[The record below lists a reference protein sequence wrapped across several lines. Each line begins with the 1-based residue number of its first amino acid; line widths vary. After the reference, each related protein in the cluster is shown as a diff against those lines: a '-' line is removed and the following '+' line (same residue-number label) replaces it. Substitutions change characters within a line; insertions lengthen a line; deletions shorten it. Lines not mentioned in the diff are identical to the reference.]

1 MEPLFTWI
9 HLSDLHVGS
18 DDAAAGLGPDDA
30 SAWSQPLLL
39 RALREDLIAQGA
51 QHLVH
56 AILITG
62 DIARGGQAGDYARA
76 RAWLDDVARALGLGP
91 GRIFTVP
98 GNHDVNRS
106 ADRDS
111 AVGGI
116 VTGVRAGERTLDAVL
131 ADAPARERL
140 AARMGAYLD
149 FAAGLAPAVL
159 APSAKPPVERLFWQH
174 RERHGRLR
182 IRLLGLNTA
191 LLSAD
196 DRDQGQLALGKLQRD
211 LALTAR
217 PGELVVAL
225 SHHHLQG
232 GWLADEDEANA
243 WLHEHVHVHLFGQ
256 VHDAA
261 SEEARSGTGTR
272 WVRIAVGA
280 SHAPGEPSGPSPAGP
295 PVGFG
300 YAIASVLGD
309 GQGGL
314 SLRLWPRR
322 WSPASRAF
330 GVDVESVPDGRD
342 HMDHPVS
349 ATLRDGDTPV
359 PVLVNQAA
367 AWPASTAPSEVPILL
382 ELLDAIREGFDIQH
396 PILVELD
403 AHPLLDDDQISL
415 MTERIQQRIRAQS
428 IPGAIPGDFAARIFA
443 NHGDALV
450 YLLRPRE
457 AGADRARPVT
467 LGRSRSSDV
476 RVPGT
481 SVSSHH
487 ADLQFDPGAGEYS
500 IVDRGSRNGTFLNSE
515 ALAADV
521 PHRISSGDRLQLAK
535 AAFLFIEPS
544 TLRALAE
551 VAP

>member
-1 MEPLFTWI
+1 M
-9 HLSDLHVGS
+9 
-18 DDAAAGLGPDDA
+18 
-30 SAWSQPLLL
+30 
-39 RALREDLIAQGA
+39 
-51 QHLVH
+51 
-56 AILITG
+56 
-62 DIARGGQAGDYARA
+62 
-76 RAWLDDVARALGLGP
+76 LGLGP

-98 GNHDVNRS
+98 GNHDVDRS
-106 ADRDS
+106 KDRDPEN
-111 AVGGI
+111 AGLVAGA
-116 VTGVRAGERTLDAVL
+116 RAGERTLDAVL
-131 ADAPARERL
+131 ATGPGRERL
-140 AARMGAYLD
+140 AARMGAYLE

-159 APSAKPPVERLFWQH
+159 TPPARAPVERLFWQH

-196 DRDQGQLALGKLQRD
+196 AHDQGRLALGKAQRD

-232 GWLADEDEANA
+232 GWLADEDETNT

-256 VHDAA
+256 VHDAP

-280 SHAPGEPSGPSPAGP
+280 AYGPGGSREPA
-295 PVGFG
+295 GFG
-300 YAIASVLGD
+300 YAIASIFGD
-309 GQGGL
+309 SHGGL

-322 WSPASRAF
+322 WSPGSRDF

-342 HMDHPVS
+342 HTDHPLS
-349 ATLRDGDTPV
+349 ATMREGDTPV
-359 PVLVNQAA
+359 PVLLGPGA
-367 AWPASTAPSEVPILL
+367 AWPGGAAQPADVPILL

-403 AHPLLDDDQISL
+403 AHPLLDDDQISM
-415 MTERIQQRIRAQS
+415 MTERIQKRIRAQS
-428 IPGAIPGDFAARIFA
+428 IPGGIPGDFAARIFA
-443 NHGDALV
+443 NHGDAPV

-457 AGADRARPVT
+457 AGVARDRPVT
-467 LGRSRSSDV
+467 VGRSRSADV
-476 RVPGT
+476 RIPGA

-487 ADLQFDPGAGEYS
+487 ADLLFDPGAGEYS

-515 ALAADV
+515 ALVVDV
-521 PHRISSGDRLQLAK
+521 PHRISSGDRLQMAK
-535 AAFLFIEPS
+535 VAFLFIEPS

>member
-9 HLSDLHVGS
+9 HLSDLHIGS
-18 DDAAAGLGPDDA
+18 GDAPAGHAPGEA
-30 SAWSQPLLL
+30 SDGASDGTSGGSQPLLL

-56 AILITG
+56 AIFITG
-62 DIARGGQAGDYARA
+62 DVARSGQAGDYAAA

-98 GNHDVNRS
+98 GNHDVDRS
-106 ADRDS
+106 ADRDPEV
-111 AVGGI
+111 ARI
-116 VTGVRAGERTLDAVL
+116 VAGVRAGESTLDAVL
-131 ADAPARERL
+131 TAERERL
-140 AARMGAYLD
+140 AARMAPYLD
-149 FAAGLAPAVL
+149 FAAGLSPAVL
-159 APSAKPPVERLFWQH
+159 APPARPPAERLFWQH

-182 IRLLGLNTA
+182 VRMLGLNTA

-196 DRDQGQLALGKLQRD
+196 DQDQGQLALGKEQRA

-232 GWLADEDEANA
+232 GWLADEDDANA
-243 WLHEHVHVHLFGQ
+243 WLHEHVHVHLFGH
-256 VHDAA
+256 VHDAP

-280 SHAPGEPSGPSPAGP
+280 SHTPPGP
-295 PVGFG
+295 PAGFG

-309 GQGGL
+309 THGAL

-322 WSPASRAF
+322 WSPASNAF

-342 HMDHPVS
+342 HTDHPSS
-349 ATLRDGDTPV
+349 ATLREGDTPM
-359 PVLVNQAA
+359 PVLVDQAT
-367 AWPASTAPSEVPILL
+367 AWPGSTAPSEVPILL
-382 ELLDAIREGFDIQH
+382 ELLDAIRDGFDIQH
-396 PILVELD
+396 PILIELD
-403 AHPLLDDDQISL
+403 AHPPLADDQISF
-415 MTERIQQRIRAQS
+415 MTERIQQRIQAQS
-428 IPGAIPGDFAARIFA
+428 IAGAIPGDFAARIFA
-443 NHGDALV
+443 NHGDAPV

-457 AGADRARPVT
+457 IVAEGARPIT
-467 LGRSRSSDV
+467 LGRSRSTDV
-476 RVPGT
+476 RLPGS

-535 AAFLFIEPS
+535 VAFLFIEPS